1 MTGAL
6 GADVGTGS
14 TTEVVAL
21 IKNIRIPYNVISIRV
36 FVNLPNANLDVPET
50 DPHFVTSLSFLT
62 HAAGHD
68 HHALPSTMVNLTD
81 TLKALNIR
89 DDNFSI
95 NLVAVPQPG
104 VAVESSGGVTPE
116 SIEVAVI

>member
-1 MTGAL
+1 M
-6 GADVGTGS
+6 
-14 TTEVVAL
+14 AL
-21 IKNIRIPYNVISIRV
+21 IKNIRMSENVISIRV
-36 FVNLPNANLDVPET
+36 FVNLPDASLDVPET
-50 DPHFVTSLSFLT
+50 NPHFVTTLSFLT
-62 HAAGHD
+62 HAVGHD

-95 NLVAVPQPG
+95 NLVAVPKPG
-104 VAVESSGGVTPE
+104 VAVESSGSVTPE